1 MLWGSKSHFGFLVE
15 EMPELEHNKELP
27 RSRHLKNSGQI
38 QIRKFS
44 ITQFRQ
50 KDRWLIQ
57 TS

>member
-1 MLWGSKSHFGFLVE
+1 MLWDSKSHFGFLVE

-27 RSRHLKNSGQI
+27 CARRLKNSGQT
-38 QIRKFS
+38 QIRGVS